1 MELIYKIFGEGKD
14 LNIMQ
19 MSTRAVLVFIIAL
32 ILIRISG
39 RRSFGLRMPFDNII
53 VVLLGAILSRIVV
66 GASPFLPVVA
76 ACLIIALIHRLFGW
90 LVVHYKS
97 FRKLVEGD
105 KILVFQKGR
114 FIQKNLDK
122 ALACEEDIMQ
132 GIRKTVLTDN
142 LEKID
147 RVYMEC
153 NGEISA
159 IEKDKV

>member
-1 MELIYKIFGEGKD
+1 MILIYKIFGEGND
-14 LNIMQ
+14 LNILQ

-32 ILIRISG
+32 ILIRLSG
-39 RRSFGLRMPFDNII
+39 RRSFGLRMPFDNVI

-76 ACLIIALIHRLFGW
+76 ACLIITLIHRLFGW

-97 FRKLVEGD
+97 FGKLVEGD

-114 FIQKNLDK
+114 FIQKNLNK

-142 LEKID
+142 MEKID
-147 RVYMEC
+147 HVYMER
-153 NGEISA
+153 NGEISVV
-159 IEKDKV
+159 EKDKV

>member
-1 MELIYKIFGEGKD
+1 MELIYKIFGEGKY
-14 LNIMQ
+14 LNMMQ

-39 RRSFGLRMPFDNII
+39 RRSFGLRMPIDNII

-122 ALACEEDIMQ
+122 ALASEEDIMQ

-159 IEKDKV
+159 IKKEKV

>member
-1 MELIYKIFGEGKD
+1 
-14 LNIMQ
+14 MQ

-159 IEKDKV
+159 IEKEKV